1 MTLYCKREVVDAIKY
16 TGNNVEQ
23 LNEFSFGKVTS
34 FTAYNSSLVP
44 ALLHKN
50 GVEQVVLPPGDY
62 LVKRQDGTFYVE
74 KKEIF
79 EKNYTPV

>member
-1 MTLYCKREVVDAIKY
+1 MTPYCKREVVDAIKY

-34 FTAYNSSLVP
+34 STAYNSSLVP
-44 ALLHKN
+44 ALFHKN
-50 GVEQVVLPPGDY
+50 GVEQAVLPPGDY